1 MTEVLKNKGLQCLAW
16 AVNNPKKFFIGAM
29 LFLSVSFVG
38 SLIQGIFFPSKTNFN
53 SKPPIMVSKS
63 SLPETNGIQKDKE
76 MEKIVDELKE
86 LKVKR
91 DQSNLQR
98 TDSLRIEYL
107 YNEYQKLKNGY

>member
-1 MTEVLKNKGLQCLAW
+1 METLKSKGLQCLAW
-16 AVNNPKKFFIGAM
+16 AVNNPKKFFIWSM
-29 LFLSVSFVG
+29 LFLSISFVG

-53 SKPPIMVSKS
+53 IKPPIMVSKNS
-63 SLPETNGIQKDKE
+63 ISETNGIQKEEE
-76 MEKIVDELKE
+76 MEKIVNELKE

-91 DQSNLQR
+91 DQKGLGK

>member
-1 MTEVLKNKGLQCLAW
+1 METLKNKGLACLAW
-16 AVNNPKKFFIGAM
+16 AVNNPKNFFIWAM

-53 SKPPIMVSKS
+53 IKPPIMVSKNS
-63 SLPETNGIQKDKE
+63 IPETNGTQKEKE
-76 MEKIVDELKE
+76 MEKIVNELKE

-91 DQSNLQR
+91 DQKSLEK